1 MERDIENK
9 KYNDMVEY
17 LKEHIDVLGSLAY
30 DCNSYDGSLE
40 DFIWYDHDEYFYDT
54 YFKDKEEV
62 ARAVY
67 YGGDNYRYTD
77 PYIRFNAYGNLNTC
91 CEWERE
97 KDLIDGVEEILDTW
111 LDLYG
116 DNNVDTYDDNLKELI
131 RCFYDMESEDN
142 E

>member
-17 LKEHIDVLGSLAY
+17 LKEHIDVLGVLAY

-40 DFIWYDHDEYFYDT
+40 DFIWYDHNEDFYEIYFTEKVDI
-54 YFKDKEEV
+54 

-67 YGGDNYRYTD
+67 YSGNDYRYTD
-77 PYIRFNAYGNLNTC
+77 PYIRVNVYGNLETC
-91 CEWERE
+91 CDYERE
-97 KDLIDGVEEILDTW
+97 KYLEDYVEEILDTW

-116 DNNVDTYDDNLKELI
+116 DNNVDTYDNTLKELI
-131 RCFYDMESEDN
+131 RCFYDTESEDD